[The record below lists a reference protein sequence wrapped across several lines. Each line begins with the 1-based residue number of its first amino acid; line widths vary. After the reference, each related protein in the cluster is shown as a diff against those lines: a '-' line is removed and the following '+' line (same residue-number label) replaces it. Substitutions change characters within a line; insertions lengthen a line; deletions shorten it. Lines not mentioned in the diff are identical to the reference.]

1 MSRYVYLWVL
11 LPALPACGG
20 DGGPGGPPAPTSLQV
35 ISGTQQTAQVGQA
48 LPQSILVQVNAGSQP
63 AVSVTVAFAVT
74 AGGGRVNR
82 ASAVTD
88 NLGQATVVWTLG
100 GQLGNQSMTVST
112 SGLPAQIVTAT
123 AEAGPPTRIVPV
135 AGNSQFAIVN
145 SPVQVK
151 PKVRLQDPFNN
162 PLAGHTVTFS
172 VLLGGG
178 TITDSVKVTDSAG
191 EVELGGWS
199 LGPFPGSNLIRAEY
213 SENVGT
219 ELLAI
224 GTAAGI
230 QIVSGNGQQAN
241 AGTQVS
247 VRPTVRAL
255 GPDGEPLSEVP
266 IVFTVT
272 EGDGSVTGHSR
283 TTDGQG
289 IARVGSWTLG
299 VTPGVNRITAT
310 TPGIEPLTFNATGV
324 QAIAASMVA
333 TSPVN
338 IQGMAGNFV
347 SSNPAVRV
355 TDAGGKP
362 VAGLPVVFDVTSGD
376 GVIASPGIGEAIGL
390 LAAAGTTTDSA
401 GRAMLAAWRLGPT
414 TGSQNITVSVAGLAP
429 ITFTANAEPIPAGA
443 YQVEVRF
450 QGTQPTPSQL
460 AAFTNAAARWAS
472 LILGDLPDEQFI
484 DQPAV
489 PCSPALNETIDDLV
503 IFAELENIDGPGGTL
518 GQAGACWIRDG
529 TLFPITGIMRFDTSD
544 ILDIEASGRLEDVIL
559 HEMGHVIGFSPFFWE
574 AMGLIVGGGTVDP
587 HFIGPSARSAW
598 RFATQTL
605 GFTGS
610 IVPLENSGGG
620 GTRDAH
626 WRESI
631 ARNELMTGFLDD
643 GINPLSAI
651 TVSLFRDMG
660 YVVSDSQSDEFTL
673 SQLLRS
679 MAAAPLQLHEADLD
693 SPIFVRDRH
702 GRVGMR
708 SRTVLFR

>member
-1 MSRYVYLWVL
+1 MSRYVYVWVL
-11 LPALPACGG
+11 LAALPACGG
-20 DGGPGGPPAPTSLQV
+20 DDAPGGPPAPTSLQV
-35 ISGTQQTAQVGQA
+35 IAGTQQTAQVGQA
-48 LPQSILVQVNAGSQP
+48 LPAPILVQVNAGNQP

-100 GQLGNQSMTVST
+100 GLLGSQSLTVST
-112 SGLPAQIVTAT
+112 TGLPVQIVTAT

-145 SPVQVK
+145 SPVPVK
-151 PKVRLQDPFNN
+151 PRVRLQDAFSN

-178 TITDSVKVTDSAG
+178 TITDSVKVTDAAG
-191 EVELGGWS
+191 EVELGSWS
-199 LGPFPGSNLIRAEY
+199 LGPFPGSNLLRAEY

-230 QIVSGNGQQAN
+230 QVVSGNNQQAN
-241 AGTQVS
+241 AGTQVPP
-247 VRPTVRAL
+247 RPTVRAL
-255 GPDGEPLSEVP
+255 GPDAEPLSEVP
-266 IVFTVT
+266 IVFIVT
-272 EGDGSVTGHSR
+272 AGDGSVTGQSQ

-299 VTPGVNRITAT
+299 IAPGLNRITAT
-310 TPGIEPLTFNATGV
+310 TPGLEPLTFSATGV

-338 IQGMAGNFV
+338 IPGMAGNFV
-347 SSNPAVRV
+347 SSNPSVRV

-362 VAGLPVVFDVTSGD
+362 VAGLPVTFEVTSGS

-401 GRAMLAAWRLGPT
+401 GHARLAAWRLGPT
-414 TGSQNITVSVAGLAP
+414 TGPQNITASVAGLTP
-429 ITFTANAEPIPAGA
+429 ITFTATAEPIPAGA
-443 YQVEVRF
+443 YQIEVRF
-450 QGTQPTPSQL
+450 QGTQPTPSQQ
-460 AAFTNAAARWAS
+460 AAFTNAAARWAG
-472 LILGDLPDEQFI
+472 LILGDVPDEVMNES
-484 DQPAV
+484 AV
-489 PCSPALNETIDDLV
+489 PCAPALNETIDDVV

-518 GQAGACWIRDG
+518 GQAGPCWYREG
-529 TLFPITGIMRFDTSD
+529 VLFPITGIMRFDTSD
-544 ILDIEASGRLEDVIL
+544 LPTLENAGLLEAVIL
-559 HEMGHVIGFSPFFWE
+559 HEMGHVIGFSPWFWE
-574 AMGLIVGGGTVDP
+574 DMGLIVGGGTADP

-610 IVPLENSGGG
+610 IVPLENSGGA

-631 ARNELMTGFLDD
+631 ARNELMTGFIDA
-643 GINPLSAI
+643 GINPLSAF

-660 YVVSDSQSDEFTL
+660 YVVNDTQSDTFSL
-673 SQLLRS
+673 SQLLQS
-679 MAAAPLQLHEADLD
+679 VTASPLQLHEADLD
-693 SPIFVRDRH
+693 SPLFTRGRD
-702 GRVGMR
+702 GRVKTR
-708 SRTVLFR
+708 PRTVLFR

>member
-1 MSRYVYLWVL
+1 MSRYVYVWVL
-11 LPALPACGG
+11 PAALAACGG
-20 DGGPGGPPAPTSLQV
+20 GDGGPPAPTGLQV
-35 ISGTQQTAQVGQA
+35 VAGSHQTAQVGQ
-48 LPQSILVQVNAGSQP
+48 LLQPILVQVNAGSEP
-63 AVSVTVAFAVT
+63 AVNITVTFAVT
-74 AGGGRVNR
+74 TGGGRLNR
-82 ASAVTD
+82 TSAVTD
-88 NLGQATVVWTLG
+88 NLGRAMVSWTLG
-100 GQLGNQSMTVST
+100 GLLGTQSMTAST
-112 SGLPAQIVTAT
+112 SGLPPQIVTAT

-151 PKVRLQDPFNN
+151 PRVRLQDGFSN

-178 TITDSVKVTDSAG
+178 TITDSVKVTDAAG
-191 EVELGGWS
+191 EVELGSWS
-199 LGPFPGSNLIRAEY
+199 LGPFPGSNLLRAEY

-230 QIVSGNGQQAN
+230 QIVSGNNQQAN

-247 VRPTVRAL
+247 ARPTVRAL
-255 GPDGEPLSEVP
+255 GPDAEPLSEVP

-272 EGDGSVTGHSR
+272 AGDGSVTGQSQ

-299 VTPGVNRITAT
+299 IAPGLNRITAT
-310 TPGIEPLTFNATGV
+310 TPGLEPLTFTATGV
-324 QAIAASMVA
+324 QAIAATMAAS
-333 TSPVN
+333 SP
-338 IQGMAGNFV
+338 IAIEGMAGNFV
-347 SSNPAVRV
+347 SSNPSVRA

-362 VAGLPVVFDVTSGD
+362 VAGLPVTFEVTSGS

-390 LAAAGTTTDSA
+390 LAAAGATTDSSGQA
-401 GRAMLAAWRLGPT
+401 RLAAWRLGSLAGT
-414 TGSQNITVSVAGLAP
+414 QTIEAVATGLPP
-429 ITFTANAEPIPAGA
+429 ITFTANVQPIPDGE

-450 QGTQPTPSQL
+450 RSGQQPTPSQR
-460 AAFTNAAARWAS
+460 AAFTNAAARWAG
-472 LILGDLPDEQFI
+472 LILGDVPDEVMQEG
-484 DQPAV
+484 AV
-489 PCSPALNETIDDLV
+489 ACAPALDETIDDVV
-503 IFAELENIDGPGGTL
+503 IFAELVNIDGPGGTL
-518 GQAGACWIRDG
+518 GQAGACWVRGDN
-529 TLFPITGIMRFDTSD
+529 LFPITGLMRFDISD
-544 ILDIEASGRLEDVIL
+544 ILDLENSGRLEDVIL
-559 HEMGHVIGFSPFFWE
+559 HEMGHVIGFSPWFWE
-574 AMGLIVGGGTVDP
+574 GMGLIVGGGTVDP

-605 GFTGS
+605 GFTGN
-610 IVPLENSGGG
+610 IVPLENSGGA

-626 WRESI
+626 WRESV
-631 ARNELMTGFLDD
+631 ARNELMTGFIDA

-660 YVVSDSQSDEFTL
+660 YVVNDSQSDEFTL

-679 MAAAPLQLHEADLD
+679 MAAPPLQLHEADLD
-693 SPIFVRDRH
+693 SPIFVRDRQ
-702 GRVGMR
+702 GMVRTR